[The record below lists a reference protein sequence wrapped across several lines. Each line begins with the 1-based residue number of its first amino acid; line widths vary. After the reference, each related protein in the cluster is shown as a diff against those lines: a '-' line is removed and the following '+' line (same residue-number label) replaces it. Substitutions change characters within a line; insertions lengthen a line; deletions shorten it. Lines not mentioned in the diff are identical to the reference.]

1 MKKVT
6 ITIEG
11 TIQICEYA
19 STCKEFYDTFY
30 MTLGWHTVDALYV
43 DGNEEE
49 NLIKK
54 KGKYVKVDDYFHD
67 LFSLF
72 LYAVKI

>member
-19 STCKEFYDTFY
+19 STSKEFYDTFY
-30 MTLGWHTVDALYV
+30 MTLG
-43 DGNEEE
+43 
-49 NLIKK
+49 
-54 KGKYVKVDDYFHD
+54 
-67 LFSLF
+67 
-72 LYAVKI
+72 

>member
-19 STCKEFYDTFY
+19 STKFNFYDEFY
-30 MTLGWHTVDALYV
+30 MTLGWFTVDALYV
-43 DGNEEE
+43 G
-49 NLIKK
+49 
-54 KGKYVKVDDYFHD
+54 
-67 LFSLF
+67 SR
-72 LYAVKI
+72 